1 MVLAGGTTMVC
12 GGEKCGERTVNNLQ
26 GEASPYTQ
34 THSFP
39 HRTLI
44 ETFNFTVG
52 LEGQL
57 CLSNLQLYHGQKK
70 CMKWHLLKS
79 VTLGKGTHWSFQIAV
94 RNYPIFFHICT
105 HKASQFFNWPLVQE
119 KERGSTT
126 GKCTAWFICVLTF
139 IWVSCRWK
147 GWIQRNSMNTE
158 KTVLFLAGLSRH
170 ILIWSID
177 NIKIW
182 IIAALTLDYL
192 LL

>member
-26 GEASPYTQ
+26 GEAPPYTQ

-105 HKASQFFNWPLVQE
+105 QTSKKNWLALCRTKRVNFLTGLWFKRRKRGLPLASVLLDLFVFWLLFEFHVGEKGEYKETQWTQRRRFSSWPAYHDTYSFVPL
-119 KERGSTT
+119 
-126 GKCTAWFICVLTF
+126 I
-139 IWVSCRWK
+139 
-147 GWIQRNSMNTE
+147 
-158 KTVLFLAGLSRH
+158 
-170 ILIWSID
+170 IL
-177 NIKIW
+177 K
-182 IIAALTLDYL
+182 YG
-192 LL
+192 